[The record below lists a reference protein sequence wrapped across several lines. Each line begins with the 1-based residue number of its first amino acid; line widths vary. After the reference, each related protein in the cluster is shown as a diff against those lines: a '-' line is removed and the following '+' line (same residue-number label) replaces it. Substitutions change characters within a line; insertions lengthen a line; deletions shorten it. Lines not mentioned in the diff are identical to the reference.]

1 MFSSSV
7 AVAAPSSGIALRGS
21 WAGPSSRTDDWFTAG
36 RRKMV
41 VPLGDPDP
49 RVPSAGP
56 ARPAAQEA
64 TANVLGE
71 DLFRSVLSRER
82 KRADRF
88 DDVFAL
94 VTITLGNGSASPA
107 TDPRFELVISAL
119 AASTR
124 GADVVGWVEEGAV
137 LGVIF
142 ADLGS
147 PAKEVAR
154 QTQARVQQNLTDRL
168 DPSQLAS
175 LGVQWYVHLGPGA
188 EGAHGLADTDPLL
201 ADIRSSQ
208 RRRSVLDALKRAFDI
223 AGSLALLLILS
234 PVFLAL
240 AALVKL
246 TSEGPVLFRQ
256 GRVGLMATPFTM
268 LKFRS
273 MYTKSDSA
281 IHQKFVTDF
290 IKSGSQQRPEQRRT
304 DLQDRQRPARDAA
317 RRNPAQDQS
326 RRAAAALER
335 AARRH
340 VTGRTPPAAALRAR
354 AVPSVALA
362 ARARGQAWRDR
373 AVAGRWSEPHD
384 VRRNGPARPPLRQD
398 PFALDGHQDPA
409 GDPSRSCHRKRGL
422 LRPPSDKSSGG

>member
-290 IKSGSQQRPEQRRT
+290 IKSGSQQGQSSGEQIFKIVNDPR
-304 DLQDRQRPARDAA
+304 
-317 RRNPAQDQS
+317 
-326 RRAAAALER
+326 
-335 AARRH
+335 
-340 VTGRTPPAAALRAR
+340 VTPLGAILRKTSLDELPQLWN
-354 AVPSVALA
+354 VL
-362 ARARGQAWRDR
+362 RGDMSL
-373 AVAGRWSEPHD
+373 V
-384 VRRNGPARPPLRQD
+384 GPRPPLRYELEQYRPWHWRRVLEAKPGVTGLWQVAGRSRTTFD
-398 PFALDGHQDPA
+398 EMVRLDLRYVRT
-409 GDPSRSCHRKRGL
+409 RSLWADIKIL
-422 LRPPSDKSSGG
+422 LATPRAVVTGKGAC